1 MEVLLLLAKGIKV
14 KEIATKLFITSKT
27 VNAFRYR
34 MHRKVELK
42 MVLVLFV

>member
-34 MHRKVELK
+34 MHRKFELK